1 MLNELRY
8 AWRQLRRTP
17 GFTAV
22 AVLTLALGIA
32 ASTTFFALI
41 DGAVWRPLRALDIA
55 DKYDVYLV
63 RPSVPRVPGGRPSFA
78 LSNTRILSMAQLDYL
93 KSLPELGIVATAGA
107 AVRQVTA
114 QSSSDAG
121 QLFIE
126 ITRGDFAGV
135 TRMRPIAGRLTG
147 LSNDGAQAG
156 GQVVIS
162 ERIWRSWFRSNPS
175 VIGRDTIRINRQTF
189 TIAGVADA
197 GQWYRGSD
205 LWMPLES
212 WRAVEPDSGISKL
225 GGKFGDQLDAMDF
238 QARRALGSTFIRF
251 RPGSRPDRLRP
262 MIEHALGQGPTPP
275 GEGFTIRMGV
285 SVPSLAQPTITR
297 MTWIVLGLALLVLF
311 AACANL
317 ANMLQARA
325 TQRTGEVAVRL
336 SLGASALNVFRLFL
350 LEAVI
355 ISSLATAIGLS
366 LAMAGLRAVADA
378 LPGFALGRLV
388 IGLPTDISPDWRML
402 AYALG
407 AGLFASLAVGGLT
420 AWRISRA
427 PLLRLFG
434 ASGIANVTEK
444 RGRWTRTALVA
455 VQVSAAVILLLGT
468 GLYLVKAFRDT
479 SAKPAF
485 DTSTLASAQIQ
496 FDPAVFNNADVS
508 YILPQIVAS
517 IERLQGI
524 EAAAI
529 TDGMFGAR
537 GYALPRELFNLV
549 AEDLNEPDTLS
560 RSRLLTGLQ
569 AAVSPG
575 FLDTL
580 GLKVLTGRNLQHT
593 DVAGAREVVLLSA
606 SAARTLWPGLDPLGR
621 RVRLSGDKRWFTVV
635 GTFEDPMAPG
645 LAPSRVW
652 SPSVALA
659 SYAQWNLRDWL
670 VVLRSQAPGVA
681 IQQVRP
687 AVDAINPDVPVF
699 DASIADRSIFAESN
713 FASAFSGL
721 VGTLGF
727 VALAIA
733 GLGVYGVI
741 SYSVSRRTREFGI
754 RLALGATPTRI
765 VRSVVDDAVHLV
777 LVGLLPGVLLASWS
791 TRMLEWQIV
800 GLMPND
806 IPTWAVVPTL
816 ILAIGIFAAWIPA
829 RRASRVDP
837 NVALRNL

>member
-1 MLNELRY
+1 MWNELRY

-17 GFTAV
+17 GFTAI
-22 AVLTLALGIA
+22 AVLTLALGIGS
-32 ASTTFFALI
+32 STTFFALI
-41 DGAVWRPLRALDIA
+41 DAAVWRPMRAMEVA
-55 DKYDVYLV
+55 DLYDVYLI
-63 RPSVPRVPGGRPSFA
+63 RPSAPLLPGRVLP
-78 LSNTRILSMAQLDYL
+78 LSSTRILSMAQLDYL
-93 KSLPELGIVATAGA
+93 KGLPELGIVATASA
-107 AVRQVTA
+107 AARGVTV

-121 QLFIE
+121 QLFME
-126 ITRGDFAGV
+126 VTRGDFAGV
-135 TRMRPIAGRLTG
+135 TRMRAIAGRLSG
-147 LSNDGAQAG
+147 LSGDGAQAG
-156 GQVVIS
+156 PQVVIS

-175 VIGRDTIRINRQTF
+175 VVGRETIRVNRKTF

-205 LWMPLES
+205 LWMSLEA
-212 WRAVEPDSGISKL
+212 WPIVEPD
-225 GGKFGDQLDAMDF
+225 FGEKDL
-238 QARRALGSTFIRF
+238 ALRSAGATYIRF
-251 RPGSRPDRLRP
+251 RPGSSPDRLRP
-262 MIEHALGQGPTPP
+262 MIDLALAQGPTPP
-275 GEGFTIRMGV
+275 GDEYKTRMGV
-285 SVPSLAQPTITR
+285 SAPVLGQPTITR
-297 MTWIVLGLALLVLF
+297 MTWVVLGLAILVLL

-325 TQRTGEVAVRL
+325 SQRTGEVAVRL
-336 SLGASALNVFRLFL
+336 SLGASASNVFGLFL
-350 LEAVI
+350 LEAAI
-355 ISSLATAIGLS
+355 IAGLAATLGLS
-366 LAMAGLRAVADA
+366 LALAGLRYVDEAMPGLA
-378 LPGFALGRLV
+378 LDRIVVGMH
-388 IGLPTDISPDWRML
+388 IDISPDWRIL
-402 AYALG
+402 VYAVG
-407 AGLFASLAVGGLT
+407 AGLFAALVVGGLT
-420 AWRISRA
+420 AWRISRT
-427 PLLRLFG
+427 PLLRLVG
-434 ASGIANVTEK
+434 SSGIAHSTER

-468 GLYLVKAFRDT
+468 GLYLVKAFRDV
-479 SAKPAF
+479 SAKPSF
-485 DTSTLASAQIQ
+485 DSSALATAQIQ
-496 FDPAVFNNADVS
+496 FDPEVFNDADVS
-508 YILPQIVAS
+508 YLLPRIVTS
-517 IERLQGI
+517 IERLEGI

-529 TDGMFGAR
+529 TDGMFGGSYAR
-537 GYALPRELFNLV
+537 PRELFNLV
-549 AEDLNEPDTLS
+549 AEDLNEPGTLS

-580 GLKVLTGRNLQHT
+580 GLKVLAGRNLQHT
-593 DVAGAREVVLLSA
+593 DVDGAPEVVILSA
-606 SAARTLWPGLDPLGR
+606 NAARTLWPGLDPLGR
-621 RVRLSGDKRWFTVV
+621 RVKLSGDKRWFTVV
-635 GTFEDPMAPG
+635 GTFEDPMQAG
-645 LAPSRVW
+645 IAVTRGW

-659 SYAQWNLRDWL
+659 SFAQVKLREWL

-699 DASIADRSIFAESN
+699 NASIADRSIFAESN

-721 VGTLGF
+721 IGTLGF

-777 LVGLLPGVLLASWS
+777 LVGLLPGVLLASWA
-791 TRMLEWQIV
+791 TRILEWQLV
-800 GLMPND
+800 RLMPND

-837 NVALRNL
+837 NVALRDL